1 MSMYRAL
8 LLLLISMQAL
18 PGLAE
23 NHALLIGISDYADP
37 RIPDLEGPYHDVIAL
52 RQLLIG
58 HWGFTPERVTT
69 LLNRQATERAVLAA
83 LDSLKQ
89 NSLPGDDILIYFSG
103 HGTSASDPELGARL
117 HLPDGSGAIVASDFD
132 PDRVDLE
139 TTAQPVDDGM
149 LVGRYELRPRLRA
162 LDDERN
168 VLVMF
173 DACFSGNAARNTLSA
188 YIPRNKRQ
196 LPLISTI
203 PGMMKPRTPR
213 HGSSEPC
220 EECNTEPN
228 DAFSYD
234 NVVYFGAAAENQ
246 LAVDF
251 SQAEIDAGLV
261 TSYDGKPHGGFTDSL
276 LRVLSDT
283 SSARKTLSYGRLFN
297 LLVNQ
302 FNISCQVCGHNPV
315 SLPYINN
322 DNNHLLDRLFLAMPS
337 ANVRGGRRPAADSD
351 SILRIA
357 AEHNA
362 GAATQ
367 LANLRANQ
375 PDSQLASQPSV
386 ANDANFSPDIVFER
400 QSNQLLASAAD
411 GRLINTFPATVSSSD
426 LKAWLVSRQWLKRRQ
441 ANDLQQESGR
451 LRAEFRHPIYGTTV
465 QDGDAVFFNLQA
477 DENVGLSLLSM
488 NAKGELSV
496 LYPTSAEEASR
507 VFTAGSS
514 FRIPATDATPIL
526 VTPPWGTDV
535 VLFYSLP
542 PAHPILA
549 ELALMS
555 NETNISLDN
564 LHLAVFETLLDSG
577 HVSYSSAS
585 IRFNSEARD

>member
-1 MSMYRAL
+1 MLMYRAL
-8 LLLLISMQAL
+8 LLLLISVQAV
-18 PGLAE
+18 PALAE
-23 NHALLIGISDYADP
+23 NHALLIGVSDYADP

-52 RQLLIG
+52 RQLLIER
-58 HWGFTPERVTT
+58 WGFAPQRVTT
-69 LLNRQATERAVLAA
+69 LLNSQATEHAVLAA
-83 LDSLKQ
+83 LDSLKK

-117 HLPDGSGAIVASDFD
+117 HLPDGSGAIVASDFN
-132 PDRVDLE
+132 PDRVNPE
-139 TTAQPVDDGM
+139 STAQPIDDGM

-162 LDDERN
+162 LDNERN

-173 DACFSGNAARNTLSA
+173 DACFSGNAVRNTPSA
-188 YIPRNKRQ
+188 YMPRSKRQ
-196 LPLISTI
+196 LPMISTLASRL
-203 PGMMKPRTPR
+203 KPQAPQRG
-213 HGSSEPC
+213 GSEFC
-220 EECNTEPN
+220 EKCNTEPD

-234 NVVYFGAAAENQ
+234 NIVYFGAAAENQ

-261 TSYDGKPHGGFTDSL
+261 ASYDGKPHGGFTDSL

-283 SSARKTLSYGRLFN
+283 STGRKTLSYGRLFN
-297 LLVNQ
+297 LLVKQ
-302 FNISCQVCGHNPV
+302 FNVSCQVCGHNPV

-322 DNNHLLDRLFLAMPS
+322 DNNHLLDRLFLTRPS
-337 ANVRGGRRPAADSD
+337 TNARGGRRPAADSM
-351 SILRIA
+351 LRIA
-357 AEHNA
+357 AENNA

-375 PDSQLASQPSV
+375 PDNQLANQPSA
-386 ANDANFSPDIVFER
+386 ANDATFSPDIVFER
-400 QSNQLLASAAD
+400 QSNQLWASAAD
-411 GRLINTFPATVSSSD
+411 GRLINAFPAAVSVSD
-426 LKAWLVSRQWLKRRQ
+426 LQAWLVSRQWLKSRQ
-441 ANDLQQESGR
+441 VNDLQQGSGR
-451 LRAEFRHPIYGTTV
+451 LRAEFRHPVYGTTV

-488 NAKGELSV
+488 NATGELSV
-496 LYPTSAEEASR
+496 LYPTSADEASR

-542 PAHPILA
+542 PAHPILT
-549 ELALMS
+549 ELASMS
-555 NETNISLDN
+555 GETDISLDN
-564 LHLAVFETLLDSG
+564 LHLAAFEMLLDSG
-577 HVSYSSAS
+577 NVSYSSAS
-585 IRFNSEARD
+585 IRFMSEARD

>member
-1 MSMYRAL
+1 MPMYHVL
-8 LLLLISMQAL
+8 LLLLISVQAV
-18 PGLAE
+18 PAVAE
-23 NHALLIGISDYADP
+23 NHALLIGVSDYIDP

-52 RQLLIG
+52 RQLLIE

-89 NSLPGDDILIYFSG
+89 NSVPGDAILIYFSG

-117 HLPDGSGAIVASDFD
+117 HLPDGSGAIVATDFD
-132 PDRVDLE
+132 PDRVNTE
-139 TTAQPVDDGM
+139 SAAQPVDDGM
-149 LVGRYELRPRLRA
+149 LVGRHELRPRLRA

-173 DACFSGNAARNTLSA
+173 DACFSGNAARNRPSA
-188 YIPRNKRQ
+188 YMPRNKRQ
-196 LPLISTI
+196 LPLTSTSA
-203 PGMMKPRTPR
+203 GMVKTQIPR
-213 HGSSEPC
+213 HGSSELC
-220 EECNTEPN
+220 EECNAEPD

-234 NVVYFGAAAENQ
+234 NIVYFGAAAENQ

-261 TSYDGKPHGGFTDSL
+261 ASYDGKPHGGFTDSL

-283 SSARKTLSYGRLFN
+283 SSGRKTLSYGRLFN

-322 DNNHLLDRLFLAMPS
+322 DNNHLLDRLFLTMPS
-337 ANVRGGRRPAADSD
+337 AHVRGGRRPAADS
-351 SILRIA
+351 ILQIA
-357 AEHNA
+357 AENNA

-375 PDSQLASQPSV
+375 PDNQLANQQST
-386 ANDANFSPDIVFER
+386 ANDATFSPDIVFER

-411 GRLINTFPATVSSSD
+411 GRLINTFPATVSASD

-451 LRAEFRHPIYGTTV
+451 LRAEFRHPVYGTTV
-465 QDGDAVFFNLQA
+465 QDGDAVFFYLQA
-477 DENVGLSLLSM
+477 DENVGLGLLSM

-496 LYPTSAEEASR
+496 LYPTSADEASR

-549 ELALMS
+549 ELASMS
-555 NETNISLDN
+555 DETDISLDN
-564 LHLAVFETLLDSG
+564 LHLAAFETLLDSG
-577 HVSYSSAS
+577 HVSYSSAN
-585 IRFNSEARD
+585 IRFISEARD